1 MRRSKRPDTIGYP
14 RPHARGQ
21 AAIEL
26 AFLAASLTLLMG
38 AAIEMGRLG
47 YLAMTLDDAARA
59 GAQYG
64 SQSYSTDG
72 NTTGMKSAATTAA
85 SGIDGATWWGSS
97 AGFSVS
103 AANFC
108 GCSNGAVVAC
118 TGTCSSGS
126 PAIYVQVKTQANYVP
141 IIHLPGLPSQF
152 TIYGESTMRVQ

>member
-1 MRRSKRPDTIGYP
+1 MLRIRLVHPSHRQ
-14 RPHARGQ
+14 RGQ
-21 AAIEL
+21 AAAEF
-26 AFLAASLTLLMG
+26 AFLAASLTLLLG

-64 SQSYSTDG
+64 SQSYATDG
-72 NTTGMKSAATTAA
+72 DTTGMKNAATTAA
-85 SGIDGATWWGSS
+85 SNINGSRWWGSS

-103 AANFC
+103 ATNFC

-141 IIHLPGLPSQF
+141 MVNLPGLPSKF
-152 TIYGESTMRVQ
+152 TIYGSSTLRVQ